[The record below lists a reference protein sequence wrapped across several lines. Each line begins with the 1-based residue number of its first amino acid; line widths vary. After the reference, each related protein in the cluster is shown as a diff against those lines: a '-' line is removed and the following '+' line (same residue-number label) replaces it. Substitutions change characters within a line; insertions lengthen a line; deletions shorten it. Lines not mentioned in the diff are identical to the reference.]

1 MQLIRLAIAAA
12 LAGWAAAAPA
22 TTVIIYVEPMTLE
35 RYTRVFDTPGPD
47 RAYMCPAP
55 PAVASCTAIPIKRA
69 R

>member
-1 MQLIRLAIAAA
+1 MRLIRLAIAAT

-22 TTVIIYVEPMTLE
+22 ATVIVYVEPMTFE

-47 RAYMCPAP
+47 RAFMCPAP
-55 PAVASCTAIPIKRA
+55 PAVASCTEIPIKRG

>member
-1 MQLIRLAIAAA
+1 MRLIRLAIAAA
-12 LAGWAAAAPA
+12 LAGSAAAAPA

-47 RAYMCPAP
+47 RAYMCSAP
-55 PAVASCTAIPIKRA
+55 PAVANCTAIPIKRG